1 MKPTYDFSPF
11 PSPSLVKGLGIFFVF
26 VFKTHLKLHTLNLI
40 NSLFQCNRFCNFL
53 AVKFFTCKIQRAFL
67 NSINPE
73 VIKSKHQVPYGL
85 GVFASIRALDEISKI
100 PACLL
105 ACNRRLTNRLL
116 QPENRFLSALIT
128 F

>member
-1 MKPTYDFSPF
+1 M
-11 PSPSLVKGLGIFFVF
+11 KGLGNFFVF

-40 NSLFQCNRFCNFL
+40 NSLFQRNRFCNPL

-73 VIKSKHQVPYGL
+73 VIKTKHQVPYGL
-85 GVFASIRALDEISKI
+85 GVFALISVFDEISKT
-100 PACLL
+100 PLAYLLATACLQ
-105 ACNRRLTNRLL
+105 NRLTSTKNRL
-116 QPENRFLSALIT
+116 PSALIT

>member
-1 MKPTYDFSPF
+1 M
-11 PSPSLVKGLGIFFVF
+11 KGLGNFFVF

-85 GVFASIRALDEISKI
+85 GVFALISALDEISKT
-100 PACLL
+100 PLAYLLATACLQTAYL
-105 ACNRRLTNRLL
+105 NPKTAFF
-116 QPENRFLSALIT
+116 PP
-128 F
+128 

>member
-1 MKPTYDFSPF
+1 M
-11 PSPSLVKGLGIFFVF
+11 KGLGNFFVF

-40 NSLFQCNRFCNFL
+40 NSLFQRNRFCNFL

-85 GVFASIRALDEISKI
+85 GVFALISALDEISKS

-105 ACNRRLTNRLL
+105 ATACLQNRLTSTKNRL
-116 QPENRFLSALIT
+116 PSALIT
-128 F
+128 S